1 MFTPEM
7 LSLRR
12 TVAGA
17 VAGSGTY
24 NGDGDPPQTPTHLIH
39 FPVSDV
45 AADKIEI
52 WDITTPSAPTK
63 SASWNCGQ
71 NYAFTNTT
79 FAGDRT
85 ACVKDGTAYFGA
97 SDDGIYALDVSDP
110 TTLGSSQVLGQLIQS
125 SFGSSF
131 IRFIAAHPTKDLL
144 WCGAFDGTVYTV
156 NISNSASMSVIAQ
169 ASSGFSAPNAYTIS
183 KDGEV
188 CYVLDNASLKRFEL
202 NASNQPSNLT
212 TIDLKSYN
220 WVGASQE
227 CLSWTENSSGDWFL
241 IGGDS
246 KNNVSVA
253 EINSSYNVAS
263 GYDLT
268 DASRLDRPLAI
279 CGMPYVTNYS
289 TDDIGMV
296 TWNRDDY
303 SLSITTANTS
313 TNTITHRVESTADI
327 TWISQNAT
335 NLEAFDQYVFIM
347 NNTRFAVYEWSAL
360 NTFSQLATIPSGTG
374 ANEVGTSTNKMC
386 LFKP

>member
-12 TVAGA
+12 TAAGA

-39 FPVSDV
+39 FPQSDIT
-45 AADKIEI
+45 ADRIEI

-63 SASWNCGQ
+63 TVSWNCGE
-71 NYAFTNTT
+71 NYARTNTS
-79 FAGDRT
+79 FAGDT
-85 ACVKDGTAYFGA
+85 SVCVKDGTAYFSA
-97 SDDGIYALDVSDP
+97 MLDGVYALDVSDP
-110 TTLGSSQVLGQLIQS
+110 TTLGASQVLDNLPIS
-125 SFGSSF
+125 SYGSNAA
-131 IRFIAAHPTKDLL
+131 RFVSAHPAKDVL
-144 WCGAFDGTVYTV
+144 WLGTFDGNVYTV
-156 NISNSASMSVIAQ
+156 DISNPASMSIISGS
-169 ASSGFSAPNAYTIS
+169 SSGYTAPNAYAIS

-188 CYVLDNASLKRFEL
+188 CYVLDNAGVVRFEL
-202 NASNQPSNLT
+202 NASNQPSNST
-212 TIDLKSYN
+212 SIDLKTYN
-220 WVGASQE
+220 WTGGSQE
-227 CLSWTENSSGDWFL
+227 DLSWTENSSGDWFL
-241 IGGDS
+241 IGGNNKD
-246 KNNVSVA
+246 NVSVA
-253 EINSSYNVAS
+253 EINSSYNVTS
-263 GYDLT
+263 GYEIT
-268 DASRLDRPLAI
+268 NSSALDRVLAI

-335 NLEAFDQYVFIM
+335 DLEAFDQYVFIM
-347 NNTRFAVYEWSAL
+347 NNGYFAVYEWSAL
-360 NTFSQLATIPSGTG
+360 NTFSRIATIPYGTG
-374 ANEVGTSTNKMC
+374 ANEVGTGTNKMC